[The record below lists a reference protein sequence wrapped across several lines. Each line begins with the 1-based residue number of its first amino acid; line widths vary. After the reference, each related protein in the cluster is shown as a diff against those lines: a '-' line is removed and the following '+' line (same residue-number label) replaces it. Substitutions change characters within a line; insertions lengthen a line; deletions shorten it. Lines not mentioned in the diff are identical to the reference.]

1 MSLIYNLS
9 QKYRKIWQSIE
20 KKEKNPPL
28 PPKPLFSSTPLKTRE
43 INKIYDEEKE
53 NYLQSAITINKTDLD
68 AADKNAEESKKE
80 VINDIINPTHVLI
93 VEDTLNLN
101 KQCEYNSN
109 DLEIT
114 LIYQIRYKKDSIICY
129 H

>member
-1 MSLIYNLS
+1 M
-9 QKYRKIWQSIE
+9 
-20 KKEKNPPL
+20 

-43 INKIYDEEKE
+43 INKIYDEEEE
-53 NYLQSAITINKTDLD
+53 NYLQTAITINKTDLD

>member
-1 MSLIYNLS
+1 M
-9 QKYRKIWQSIE
+9 
-20 KKEKNPPL
+20 

-53 NYLQSAITINKTDLD
+53 NYLQTAITINKTDLD

>member
-1 MSLIYNLS
+1 M
-9 QKYRKIWQSIE
+9 
-20 KKEKNPPL
+20 